1 MEKVLLVPKPGLLVR
16 DPITGRALPEGGEE
30 KPLSPYWRRRIK
42 DGDVSQGRAKAQA
55 AAPRRA
61 GNQEPDKED

>member
-16 DPITGRALPEGGEE
+16 DPITGRALPPEGGE

-42 DGDVSQGRAKAQA
+42 DGDVSRGRAKPQPA
-55 AAPRRA
+55 AGRRA
-61 GNQEPDKED
+61 GNQEPSKED

>member
-16 DPITGRALPEGGEE
+16 DPITMRPLPEGGAE

-42 DGDVSQGRAKAQA
+42 DGDVTGGRAKAQPA
-55 AAPRRA
+55 ATRRA
-61 GNQEPDKED
+61 EKQEPDKED